1 MKILVLNNGSSSLKY
16 QLISMTEEKVLAKG
30 GCERIGSKDSFL
42 VHCREENKLKVVT
55 RIKDHGEALQL
66 VLDTLTDKETGVIKS
81 VDEIAGIGHR
91 VLHDGGDFTDSVI
104 CNDEVIAIC
113 EKNEELGPLHMPYS
127 NSCLKICRE
136 KMPNMIQTLTFD
148 TSFHSTMPKV
158 SYTYAI
164 PYEVADKYRIRKYG
178 FHGTSHRY
186 VSKIAAEYLENPNA
200 KIITCHLGNGSSMA
214 AVKDGK
220 CFDTTMGFT
229 PLEGLMMGTRS
240 GDIDPA
246 VIKVLMKKLGMN
258 IDQTIDYL
266 NKQSGML
273 GVSGLSND
281 NRDLEEAAMEG
292 NERARLALD
301 MFAYRVRRYI
311 GAFAAVLGGVDAIV
325 FTGGIGENSVSQR
338 QNIMSG
344 LEFLGA
350 EINPN
355 LNNAR
360 GAGKV
365 HDISA
370 SGNKVKVLV
379 IPTNEEL
386 VIARDTKRL
395 IEESRASS
403 SEKV

>member
-1 MKILVLNNGSSSLKY
+1 
-16 QLISMTEEKVLAKG
+16 
-30 GCERIGSKDSFL
+30 
-42 VHCREENKLKVVT
+42 
-55 RIKDHGEALQL
+55 
-66 VLDTLTDKETGVIKS
+66 
-81 VDEIAGIGHR
+81 
-91 VLHDGGDFTDSVI
+91 
-104 CNDEVIAIC
+104 
-113 EKNEELGPLHMPYS
+113 
-127 NSCLKICRE
+127 
-136 KMPNMIQTLTFD
+136 MIQTLTFD